1 MTVGIFGRYVAWR
14 FIAALLAV
22 FGGVFLLIVLIDY
35 IELSRRTASLAHVT
49 AGTVAMTSLFRVP
62 QITERLLPFSVL
74 IAAMSAFL
82 TLSRRNELVIAR
94 SAGLSA
100 WQFIAPAVFAALAVG
115 LFATAV
121 YNPLAAHLGEQAKQL
136 EAFIFGSRTQNQSAA
151 GSWIRQRTGDGQ
163 SILHARSSLDQGRSL
178 AGISVFIL
186 DPEGGFAR
194 RIEAEKAT
202 LEQGQWRLDN
212 ARVYTTTAPPEVVDT
227 YYLPTNL
234 SPAQIR
240 ESFSTPETVPFWL
253 LPAYIEHAERA
264 GLVASGYQVQ
274 LQTLIARPF
283 MLAAMVL
290 VAAAV
295 SLRFFRFGGVNHM
308 VLGGVAAGFL
318 LYVIGKVTEDLGRA
332 QLMHAVAAAW
342 IPVSAG
348 TLLGVLALLFQEDG

>member
-194 RIEAEKAT
+194 RIEAEKAI
-202 LEQGQWRLDN
+202 WN
-212 ARVYTTTAPPEVVDT
+212 K
-227 YYLPTNL
+227 
-234 SPAQIR
+234 
-240 ESFSTPETVPFWL
+240 
-253 LPAYIEHAERA
+253 
-264 GLVASGYQVQ
+264 ASGVWTTRVSIPPQPRRKWS
-274 LQTLIARPF
+274 TRITCRPTCPPHRSGKAF
-283 MLAAMVL
+283 PPPKRSRSGSSQRISSMPSEQDLW
-290 VAAAV
+290 
-295 SLRFFRFGGVNHM
+295 LRGIRSNFR
-308 VLGGVAAGFL
+308 
-318 LYVIGKVTEDLGRA
+318 
-332 QLMHAVAAAW
+332 
-342 IPVSAG
+342 P
-348 TLLGVLALLFQEDG
+348 